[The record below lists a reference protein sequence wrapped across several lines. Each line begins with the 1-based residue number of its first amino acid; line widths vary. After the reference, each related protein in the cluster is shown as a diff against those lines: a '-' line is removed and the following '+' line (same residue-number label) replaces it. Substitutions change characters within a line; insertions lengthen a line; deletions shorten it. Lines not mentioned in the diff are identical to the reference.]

1 MLVINVLKKNLD
13 KSIWD
18 VNMSLTIHDLFDRL
32 KELDELSILE
42 ILNISSEDLINK
54 FQYEIEDK
62 FDNLVEKFDDE
73 DNPFM
78 DR

>member
-1 MLVINVLKKNLD
+1 MKILVFTLSQITVKIK
-13 KSIWD
+13 
-18 VNMSLTIHDLFDRL
+18 MSLTIHDLFDRL

-42 ILNISSEDLINK
+42 ILNISSEDLISK

-62 FDNLVEKFDDE
+62 FDNLVVQFEDE
-73 DNPFM
+73 NDTFL

>member
-1 MLVINVLKKNLD
+1 MLVINVLKKNLG

-42 ILNISSEDLINK
+42 ILNISSEDLVNK

>member
-1 MLVINVLKKNLD
+1 
-13 KSIWD
+13 
-18 VNMSLTIHDLFDRL
+18 MSLTIHDLFDRL

-42 ILNISSEDLINK
+42 VLNLTSEELIDK

-62 FDNLVEKFDDE
+62 FEILVRKFEDE
-73 DNPFM
+73 DDSFL

>member
-1 MLVINVLKKNLD
+1 MD

-32 KELDELSILE
+32 KELDELSVLE
-42 ILNISSEDLINK
+42 ILNLTSEDLVNK

-62 FDNLVEKFDDE
+62 FDDLIEKFEDE
-73 DNPFM
+73 DNPFV

>member
-1 MLVINVLKKNLD
+1 
-13 KSIWD
+13 
-18 VNMSLTIHDLFDRL
+18 MSLTIHDLFDRL

-42 ILNISSEDLINK
+42 ILNISSEDLVNK

-73 DNPFM
+73 DNSFM

>member
-42 ILNISSEDLINK
+42 ILNISSEDLVNK

>member
-1 MLVINVLKKNLD
+1 MG

-42 ILNISSEDLINK
+42 ILNISSEDLVNK

>member
-1 MLVINVLKKNLD
+1 MD

-42 ILNISSEDLINK
+42 ILNISSEDLVNK

>member
-1 MLVINVLKKNLD
+1 MD